1 MHGQLPFALNRNGII
16 GAERHAAPRQSL
28 FDVQLI
34 ENEKIALRRAEN
46 EMHLPFFVNRHPV
59 DFAVRRTVNPCVHAL
74 RDVFRERDVGLL
86 AVVQA
91 GVVEQEEMTA
101 VIGDIFI
108 LQQEPVRLRD
118 GYGVRQ

>member
-16 GAERHAAPRQSL
+16 GAERHAAPRL
-28 FDVQLI
+28 GLLDVQFI
-34 ENEKIALRRAEN
+34 EHEKITLRRAEN
-46 EMHLPFFVNRHPV
+46 EMHLSLLVNRHPV
-59 DFAVRRTVNPCVHAL
+59 DFPVRRTVNPCVHAL
-74 RDVFRERDVGLL
+74 RDVFRERYVSFL